1 MLMRTTPDLAIA
13 GNGEAAT
20 ALRRNSCHASSGRW
34 ASSSPGVGSARLGA
48 DPSGSQSSGG
58 AGGAD
63 SSLGG
68 SFLPF
73 SLSLVRGH
81 GVAPSSGGD
90 LLCAG
95 PWRRAA
101 VPTEHAWRPTA
112 TLDQTWLST

>member
-20 ALRRNSCHASSGRW
+20 ALRRDSCHASSGRS

-48 DPSGSQSSGG
+48 DSS
-58 AGGAD
+58 
-63 SSLGG
+63 SGG

-73 SLSLVRGH
+73 SLSLVRGR

-95 PWRRAA
+95 PWRRVA
-101 VPTEHAWRPTA
+101 VPAEHVWRPTA
-112 TLDQTWLST
+112 MLDQTWLST

>member
-20 ALRRNSCHASSGRW
+20 ALRRDSCHASSGRW

-58 AGGAD
+58 TD
-63 SSLGG
+63 SSSGG

-73 SLSLVRGH
+73 SLSLVRGR
-81 GVAPSSGGD
+81 GVAPSSDDD

-101 VPTEHAWRPTA
+101 VRAEHAWRPTT
-112 TLDQTWLST
+112 TLDQTLLST

>member
-1 MLMRTTPDLAIA
+1 MLKRTTPDLAIS

-20 ALRRNSCHASSGRW
+20 ALRRDSCHASSGRS

-58 AGGAD
+58 AD
-63 SSLGG
+63 SSSGG

-73 SLSLVRGH
+73 SLSLVRGRD
-81 GVAPSSGGD
+81 VAPSSGGD

-101 VPTEHAWRPTA
+101 MPAEHAWRPTA